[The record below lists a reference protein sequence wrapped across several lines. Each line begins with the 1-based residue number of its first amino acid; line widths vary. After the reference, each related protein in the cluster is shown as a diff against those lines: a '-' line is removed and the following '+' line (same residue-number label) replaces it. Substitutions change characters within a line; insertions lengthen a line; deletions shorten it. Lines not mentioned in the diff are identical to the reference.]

1 MVFLSGCSDDAI
13 VTHYNKEITEKK
25 IPCMRLVVFPP
36 NKETQKVLESLY
48 NFKNECNFALYIAQ
62 KSGIVCNST
71 QNVEK
76 KVLSSFPSSY
86 LKISLKKRNSLIYS
100 YYIDLKESVNQESL
114 KKAFSRLKSDLIID

>member
-1 MVFLSGCSDDAI
+1 
-13 VTHYNKEITEKK
+13 
-25 IPCMRLVVFPP
+25 MRLVVFPP
-36 NKETQKVLESLY
+36 NNKTQEVLKSLY
-48 NFKNECNFALYIAQ
+48 SFKNECDFSLHISQ

-86 LKISLKKRNSLIYS
+86 LKISLKKRDSLVYS

-114 KKAFSRLKSDLIID
+114 KKAFSRLESDLIID

>member
-1 MVFLSGCSDDAI
+1 
-13 VTHYNKEITEKK
+13 
-25 IPCMRLVVFPP
+25 MRLVVFPP
-36 NKETQKVLESLY
+36 NSETQEVLESLY
-48 NFKNECNFALYIAQ
+48 SFKNECNFALFIAQ

-86 LKISLKKRNSLIYS
+86 LKISLKKRDSLVYS
-100 YYIDLKESVNQESL
+100 YYIDLKERVNQESL